1 MSKNKGSDIA
11 KILHERINKF
21 ISGEFREELRE
32 IIYQENQ
39 SDKMKSQMENL
50 DKVYAEMGIEKE
62 PEEGAYTYD
71 DVDND
76 LCKRIKPWMEG
87 FERWFPEDYIQAF
100 DIYFNNT
107 NTWDAINTYGNNIS
121 HTRHVNQL
129 RTVGKEFS
137 PLEAEFSAENLL
149 KIFHEYGF
157 DIAELDHKN
166 NVILK
171 DLIDYKLEH
180 GMLSLEDLKEV
191 AAMPEY
197 KDKVDPEEIQK
208 LEEQEEALKADDTDI
223 GLESG
228 ANDKETNNPED
239 ESESVNKGGKGN
251 HASNDN
257 PYSKGA
263 KSPRQSVEQGGMS
276 TPDNDKTDAIPQGYQ
291 QQSAPQRQ
299 GGGQGGST
307 PVYDPLFGIT
317 QGLSGLFRG
326 AKEITMSA
334 AGAYGARGKQ
344 APSLSEI
351 GHEMTSIAGSLS
363 SLSEQDR
370 LKAYSKLDEKTAAF
384 NEIANYKSQKAN
396 NSHVKKDLDDGMEL
410 FKQTKQQIDDFKK
423 SNEGK
428 LSEDEKSRLEKMQE
442 KLAEIQQAIAEALE
456 KFCQKVGSILS
467 R

>member
-208 LEEQEEALKADDTDI
+208 LEEQQEALKADDTDI
-223 GLESG
+223 GLESE
-228 ANDKETNNPED
+228 ANDKVSNKPED
-239 ESESVNKGGKGN
+239 EPESDNKDGKIN
-251 HASNDN
+251 RSTNDN

-276 TPDNDKTDAIPQGYQ
+276 TPDNDKADAIPSGLQ
-291 QQSAPQRQ
+291 QQAAPQRQ
-299 GGGQGGST
+299 SGGQ
-307 PVYDPLFGIT
+307 PIYDPLYGVTKGVSGI
-317 QGLSGLFRG
+317 FRG
-326 AKEITMSA
+326 AKDITMSA
-334 AGAYGARGKQ
+334 FGAYAARGKQ
-344 APSLSEI
+344 APSLAEI

-396 NSHVKKDLDDGMEL
+396 NSHVKKDLDEGMEL
-410 FKQTKQQIDDFKK
+410 FKQTKQQVDDFKK
-423 SNEGK
+423 SNEGS
-428 LSEDEKSRLEKMQE
+428 LSDEEKSRLEKMQE
-442 KLAEIQQAIAEALE
+442 KLAEIQKAISEMLE
-456 KFCQKVGSILS
+456 KFCQKVSSMLT